1 LWKELIPS
9 YEDSGGLAFRRITPP
24 HPYTS
29 GLGMTSAKAKTMV
42 SDLWTPHTHS
52 WNMQLLTNT
61 FDGQVV
67 QAITSVQ
74 SVPNDRQDILRWK
87 PSRNGICTTKEIY
100 KHLSAQNSI
109 QLPQQGSRSILPQ
122 ANHILRRTWKSR
134 DLPPIINAFT
144 WRLIRRALATAERAA
159 RYSTHIDNH
168 CSACGAVKDDAHLF
182 FHCDLP
188 RAVWFSFTPSIRTD
202 NLPHENDGVQLILQ
216 SFISNSTSDALF
228 HKILFTLWYIWKAR
242 NDNHFRRHTWTPMQV
257 NTTVA
262 AHIKTNTQA

>member
-1 LWKELIPS
+1 
-9 YEDSGGLAFRRITPP
+9 
-24 HPYTS
+24 
-29 GLGMTSAKAKTMV
+29 MTSAKAKTMV
-42 SDLWTPHTHS
+42 SDLWTPHTRS

-61 FDGQVV
+61 FDGQAV

-74 SVPNDRQDILRWK
+74 SVPNDQQDILRWK
-87 PSRNGICTTKEIY
+87 PSKNGICTTKEIY

-122 ANHILRRTWKSR
+122 ANHILTRAWKSR
-134 DLPPIINAFT
+134 DLPPIIKAFT
-144 WRLIRRALATAERAA
+144 WRLICRALATAERAA

-257 NTTVA
+257 NTNVA

>member
-1 LWKELIPS
+1 
-9 YEDSGGLAFRRITPP
+9 
-24 HPYTS
+24 
-29 GLGMTSAKAKTMV
+29 
-42 SDLWTPHTHS
+42 
-52 WNMQLLTNT
+52 MQLLTNT
-61 FDGQVV
+61 FDGQAV

-74 SVPNDRQDILRWK
+74 PVPNDQQDILRWK

-100 KHLSAQNSI
+100 EHLSAQNSI
-109 QLPQQGSRSILPQ
+109 QLLTRG
-122 ANHILRRTWKSR
+122 WKSR
-134 DLPPIINAFT
+134 DLPPIIKAFT

-202 NLPHENDGVQLILQ
+202 NLPHENGVQLILRC
-216 SFISNSTSDALF
+216 FISNSTSDALF

-242 NDNHFRRHTWTPMQV
+242 NDNHFRRHTGTPMQV